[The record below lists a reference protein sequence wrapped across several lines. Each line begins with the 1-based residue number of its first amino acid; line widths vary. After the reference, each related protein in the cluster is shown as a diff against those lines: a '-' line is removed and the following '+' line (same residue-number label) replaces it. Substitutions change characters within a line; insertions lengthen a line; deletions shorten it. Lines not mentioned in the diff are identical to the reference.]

1 MSSFVIYEAL
11 AVGFKESFKIG
22 IVWLVFYAFLV
33 INDRK
38 TLLKPFVAGIIS
50 VAVISLSLFFLP
62 HSHMLKEYMRNFV
75 SMSFAF
81 FLIASVGALL
91 NASGVKLFE
100 PVKGLGKND
109 VFVNISVLFA
119 TIFFFLPDITGAV
132 LFVQELSVLTEQGFT
147 TFSSAIAG
155 FLVAGLIFAAI
166 IKYVNLNF
174 VGSFFGLPQILLF
187 LAIVKLL
194 GGGAKGLT
202 EISLIPSV
210 QRGLMK
216 FSHDVIHQMFVLL
229 MVPDHPLLRTTVW
242 DFIGIFFGPT
252 IAYIESLLL
261 LLLFPLMFVYYSLFK
276 PLPEPEALTGAE
288 RRKKRH
294 TILSERRRKALPVAG
309 FVGIIFI
316 VWFSQGGETVTQ
328 LYNPK
333 PRPVVEDKGMVMIPL
348 KDPSMDL
355 MDGALHKFSL
365 SYQGE
370 EIKLLIIRRS
380 DNTLSVC
387 LDACEICPPEG
398 YAQREGHVVCIYCQ
412 TPILIDS
419 LGEQG
424 GCNPIPLKAEV
435 EEGFVKI
442 DFNEIV
448 KKWKYVKS
456 GKSKEVIQ

>member
-11 AVGFKESFKIG
+11 AVGFKEGFKIG

-33 INDRK
+33 SNDRK
-38 TLLKPFVAGIIS
+38 SLLKPFIAGLIS

-62 HSHMLKEYMRNFV
+62 LSHMLKESMRNV
-75 SMSFAF
+75 VTTSFAL
-81 FLIASVGALL
+81 FLLASVGALF

-100 PVKGLGKND
+100 PFKGCTKNEIFIN
-109 VFVNISVLFA
+109 VTVLCA
-119 TIFFFLPDITGAV
+119 TIFFFLPDIAGSV
-132 LFVQELSVLTEQGFT
+132 LFVQELSILTEQGFT

-155 FLVAGLIFAAI
+155 FLVAGLLFAAI
-166 IKYVNLNF
+166 LKYVNLYF
-174 VGSFFGLPQILLF
+174 VGGYFDLPQILLF
-187 LAIVKLL
+187 FALVKLL

-242 DFIGIFFGPT
+242 NFIGVFFGPA

-261 LLLFPLMFVYYSLFK
+261 LLLFPLMFVYYSLFN

-294 TILSERRRKALPVAG
+294 GILSDRRRKALPVAG
-309 FVGIIFI
+309 FICIIFI

-333 PRPVVEDKGMVMIPL
+333 PRPVVEDKGMVTIPL
-348 KDPSMDL
+348 KDPTMDL

-370 EIKLLIIRRS
+370 EINVLIIRRS

-398 YAQREGHVVCIYCQ
+398 YAQREGHVVCIYCK
-412 TPILIDS
+412 TPIPIDT

-435 EEGFVKI
+435 DEGFVKI

-448 KKWKYVKS
+448 KKWKYVKT
-456 GKSKEVIQ
+456 GKSKEVIK